1 MKAGMGEQ
9 LRFDITGE
17 RATITLN
24 NPAMRNAL
32 SVEMAE
38 EIKSAVAE
46 IEESDVRCLVIQG
59 SNEAFC
65 AGGDIQSMLE
75 AVSSDADMEQLLED
89 VGEPINRTVQAVYEC
104 SVPTVAKLDG
114 PAYGAGASLAIA
126 ADIVLASERA
136 EMSFGFQRIGLSV
149 DSGTS
154 YLLPRIVG
162 ENTAKNLVFRDKILD
177 AEESAELGLVQEVFP
192 TDQFE
197 QESQAVI
204 DQIASGPTVALKNTK
219 SLIQNGLNRTMDEAI
234 GHEVEALKQVFP
246 TDDFSEGVSAFVERR
261 TPEFEGK

>member
-1 MKAGMGEQ
+1 MGEQ
-9 LRFDITGE
+9 LRFDVADET
-17 RATITLN
+17 ATITLN

-32 SVEMAE
+32 SLEMAQQ
-38 EIKSAVAE
+38 IKAA
-46 IEESDVRCLVIQG
+46 IEEVDQSDVRCLVIQG

-75 AVSSDADMEQLLED
+75 AVSTDANMDALIAD
-89 VGEPINRTVQAVYEC
+89 VGEPVNRTVQSVYEC
-104 SVPTVAKLDG
+104 PVPTIAKVDG

-136 EMSFGFQRIGLSV
+136 ELSFGFQRIGLSV

-177 AEESAELGLVQEVFP
+177 AEESADLGLVQEVFP
-192 TDQFE
+192 TEQFE
-197 QESQAVI
+197 QESQRVI
-204 DQIASGPTVALKNTK
+204 DQVASGPTIALKQSK
-219 SLIQNGLNRTMDEAI
+219 SLLQHGLNRTMDEAI
-234 GHEVEALKQVFP
+234 ENEVAALKTVFP

-261 TPEFEGK
+261 TPEFTGE